1 MTTATPQL
9 TLEQDQAI
17 ESMSAFLRDPEKQF
31 FLLAGYAGTG
41 KTFCIQHLIGQAR
54 GRLIFTAP
62 TNKATKVLRDTLT
75 TDAYKPECRTI
86 YSLLGL
92 RLEANGEVKELAIPE
107 DPIDLTQYKA
117 VIVDEA
123 SMVNSNLFSFVKQ
136 TADAQK
142 VKFIFMGDPAQLPP
156 VGELRSPIW
165 GNAHQVTELTR
176 VMRHDNQILTLATA
190 IRKVIDHPAPRVKL
204 DSDNADGIG
213 VWRLGEGEFESRI
226 MQAVDTG
233 RFSQVNE
240 AKAIA
245 WRNVTVDAL
254 NRRIRQRIFDNS
266 ASQFWLPGDRVLVM
280 EPAKDHNDEVVA
292 TTDDEGTV
300 TRVEV
305 DWHPKWREFK
315 VWRINITTD
324 DNRPIVLRVLHE
336 DCLAEHTRKAEEL
349 AQAARLDRRKWGGF
363 WDFKEAFH
371 KLRHAYAITAHRA
384 QGSTYEAAFVDWRD
398 ILLNRN
404 RSEAYRCL
412 YVACTRPK
420 KELYLG

>member
-1 MTTATPQL
+1 MTKPQL
-9 TLEQDQAI
+9 TLEQGQAI
-17 ESMSAFLRDPEKQF
+17 ETMVTFLRDPEAQF

-41 KTFCIQHLIGQAR
+41 KTFCIQNLVDLAR

-75 TDAYKPECRTI
+75 TDQYKPECRTI

-92 RLEANGEVKELAIPE
+92 RLEANGEVKELAVPE
-107 DPIDLTQYKA
+107 DPVDLTKYRA
-117 VIVDEA
+117 VIVDEG
-123 SMVNSNLFSFVKQ
+123 SMVNSKLFAFIQQV
-136 TADAQK
+136 ANDQK

-156 VGELRSPIW
+156 VGEHRSPIW
-165 GNAHQVTELTR
+165 EHCHKVAELTR

-190 IRKVIDHPAPRVKL
+190 IRKVVDHPAPRL
-204 DSDNADGIG
+204 NIQSDNADGQG
-213 VWRLGEGEFESRI
+213 VWRLGEGEFEARI
-226 MQAVDTG
+226 MQATDAG
-233 RFSQVNE
+233 RFSRAND

-245 WRNVTVDAL
+245 WRNATVDAL
-254 NRRIRQRIFDNS
+254 NRRIRQRIFDNA
-266 ASQFWLPGDRVLVM
+266 ASQPWLPDDRVLVT
-280 EPAKDHNDEVVA
+280 EPAKDHEGDTVA
-292 TTDDEGTV
+292 TTDDEGTI

-305 DWHPKWREFK
+305 GWHPEWRGFK
-315 VWRINITTD
+315 IWRVSITTD

-336 DCLAEHTRKAEEL
+336 DCFAEHARRAEEL
-349 AQAARLDRRKWGGF
+349 AQAARLDRRKWGTF

-404 RSEAYRCL
+404 RSEAFRCL

-420 KELYLG
+420 RELILS

>member
-1 MTTATPQL
+1 MTTTPQL
-9 TLEQDQAI
+9 TLEQGQAI
-17 ESMSAFLRDPEKQF
+17 ELMAAFLRDPEAQF

-41 KTFCIQHLIGQAR
+41 KTFCIQNLVGLAR

-62 TNKATKVLRDTLT
+62 TNKAMKVLRDTLT
-75 TDAYKPECRTI
+75 TDQYKPECRTI

-92 RLEANGEVKELAIPE
+92 RLEANGEIKELAVPE
-107 DPIDLTQYKA
+107 DPIDLTQYRA
-117 VIVDEA
+117 VIVDEG
-123 SMVNSNLFSFVKQ
+123 SMVNSKLFAFIQQVAK
-136 TADAQK
+136 DQK

-156 VGELRSPIW
+156 VGEPRSPIW
-165 GNAHQVTELTR
+165 EHCHKVAELTR

-190 IRKVIDHPAPRVKL
+190 IRKVVDHPAPRVNL
-204 DSDNADGIG
+204 QSDNADGQG
-213 VWRLGEGEFESRI
+213 VWRLSEGEFEARI
-226 MQAVDTG
+226 MQATDAG
-233 RFSQVNE
+233 RFSRAND

-245 WRNVTVDAL
+245 WRNVTVNAL
-254 NRRIRQRIFDNS
+254 NRRIRQRIFDN
-266 ASQFWLPGDRVLVM
+266 AALQPWLTGDRVLVM
-280 EPAKDHNDEVVA
+280 EPAKDHEGNTVA
-292 TTDDEGTV
+292 TTDDEGTI

-315 VWRINITTD
+315 VWRVSVTTD

-336 DCLAEHTRKAEEL
+336 DCFAEHTRRAEEL
-349 AQAARLDRRKWGGF
+349 AQAARLDRRKWGVF

-371 KLRHAYAITAHRA
+371 KVRHSYAITAHRA

-398 ILLNRN
+398 ILLNHN

-420 KELYLG
+420 KELYLN